1 MPPKRAV
8 AAETYALATIVVDM
22 VVAVLGDD
30 RAQQLLAH
38 ILAGIQQRM
47 TLAALINA
55 GGGGGGPGPG
65 GPGPGGPPGGGGPGP
80 AGPPGGGRVGR
91 GRPLKRRKR

>member
-1 MPPKRAV
+1 MPPKRSV
-8 AAETYALATIVVDM
+8 APETIAWATIVVDM
-22 VVAVLGDD
+22 VVAALGDD
-30 RAQQLLAH
+30 RAQQLLAN

-65 GPGPGGPPGGGGPGP
+65 GPGPGGPPGGGDAGPR
-80 AGPPGGGRVGR
+80 GPPGGGTDADGSR
-91 GRPLKRRKR
+91 LKRSKS

>member
-22 VVAVLGDD
+22 VVAVLGDAL
-30 RAQQLLAH
+30 AQQLLAH
-38 ILAGIQQRM
+38 ILAGIQQRLIM
-47 TLAALINA
+47 INA

-80 AGPPGGGRVGR
+80 RGPPGGGTVADGR
-91 GRPLKRRKR
+91 RLKRRKR